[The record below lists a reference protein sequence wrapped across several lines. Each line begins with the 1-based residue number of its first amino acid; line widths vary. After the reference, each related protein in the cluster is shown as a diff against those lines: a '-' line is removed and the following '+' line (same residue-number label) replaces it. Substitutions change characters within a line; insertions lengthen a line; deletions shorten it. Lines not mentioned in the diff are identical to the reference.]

1 LSIVD
6 GVLNAASNNSVFI
19 HAENLANV
27 SGVQIVIMYEETKF
41 STPTVTKLNNINSF
55 MGPIVQQNEPGKLL
69 ISVASNESVS
79 LLSEEIFRIDFEVSD
94 SNGITYILFDEETE
108 VVDDSLNVLPVDIS
122 DKGIFLVE

>member
-1 LSIVD
+1 
-6 GVLNAASNNSVFI
+6 
-19 HAENLANV
+19 
-27 SGVQIVIMYEETKF
+27 
-41 STPTVTKLNNINSF
+41 